1 MDQPIVVTP
10 EEMVKALL
18 SCAGEASTHTM
29 KATLVLAP
37 FVVFMTTT
45 INWVSLARSAT

>member
-10 EEMVKALL
+10 EEMVKALF
-18 SCAGEASTHTM
+18 SCAGKAQTHTM

-45 INWVSLARSAT
+45 TNWVSLAGSAT

>member
-10 EEMVKALL
+10 EEMVKALF
-18 SCAGEASTHTM
+18 SCASDAPTHTM

-45 INWVSLARSAT
+45 TNWVSLARSAT